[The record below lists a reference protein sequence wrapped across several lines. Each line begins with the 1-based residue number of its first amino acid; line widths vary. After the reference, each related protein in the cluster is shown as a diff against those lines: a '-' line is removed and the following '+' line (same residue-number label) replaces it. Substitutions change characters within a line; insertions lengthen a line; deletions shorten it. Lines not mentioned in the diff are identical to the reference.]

1 MLLIYSKCTVVE
13 YALFCAHIMCHIII
27 ICTETA
33 KLVRQ
38 ETPATAHP
46 LSRMYIVA
54 TAHTQGRSPLHCLH
68 TVLNKRFFTSTLSV
82 HW

>member
-1 MLLIYSKCTVVE
+1 MLYFVLI
-13 YALFCAHIMCHIII
+13 LFVILLSSVLK
-27 ICTETA
+27 TA

-68 TVLNKRFFTSTLSV
+68 TVRNKRFFTSTLSV